1 MCRPDQQDVFGVAPG
16 ETVKIPCDVIGDPS
30 GNMRFEWVFNTTTEW
45 YPDTVLGVTSSKHG
59 WTRAYV
65 QHIPKSDM
73 DFGSI
78 MCWATNNI
86 GNQLLSAF
94 GQLHELSK
102 VYLYFREAKS
112 TLYFPSTACW

>member
-1 MCRPDQQDVFGVAPG
+1 MPTSISDKPYCRPDQQDVYGVATG
-16 ETVKIPCDVIGDPS
+16 EMVKIPCDVIGDPS
-30 GNMRFEWVFNTTTEW
+30 GDNMRFEWVFNTTTEW
-45 YPDTVLGVTSSKHG
+45 YPKEPDTVLGVTSSKHG

-94 GQLHELSK
+94 GHE
-102 VYLYFREAKS
+102 FI
-112 TLYFPSTACW
+112 